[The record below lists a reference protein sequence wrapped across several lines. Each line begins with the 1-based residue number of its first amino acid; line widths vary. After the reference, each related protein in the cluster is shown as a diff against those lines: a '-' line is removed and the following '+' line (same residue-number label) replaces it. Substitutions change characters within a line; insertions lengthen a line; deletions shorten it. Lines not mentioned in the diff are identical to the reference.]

1 MEHALSAARRSTVA
15 FYISEI
21 EAHQARL
28 WVQMDEL
35 KRALAWAEAYQ
46 GRPRAERLCEI
57 EEITLGEVLLSA
69 GQAEKARDV
78 LLPLGEDA
86 RRRGRGGREI
96 QICLVL
102 GLCCQDLGDTPGAL
116 TELERALL
124 LGAPERYMR
133 PFLNLGE
140 PLRLLIAAW
149 QSQGE
154 KRRDERRYKFYG
166 GVSEYADHLI
176 SAFHKPGD
184 RMAAGKTSRP
194 PLPEPLTRREL
205 EVLQLLSQG
214 HSNQQIADHFVI
226 SLPTVKKHIGNI
238 FGKLDVTSR
247 TQAIAR
253 ARELGLT

>member
-1 MEHALSAARRSTVA
+1 MG
-15 FYISEI
+15 
-21 EAHQARL
+21 
-28 WVQMDEL
+28 EL

-46 GRPRAERLCEI
+46 GRPKPERLCEI
-57 EEITLGEVLLSA
+57 EEITLGEVKLAA

-102 GLCCQDLGDTPGAL
+102 GLCCQDLGDTQGAL

-124 LGAPERYMR
+124 LGAPEGYVR

-140 PLRLLIAAW
+140 PLRLLLINRR
-149 QSQGE
+149 SQEE
-154 KRRDERRYKFYG
+154 KRRDERQDNFRG
-166 GVSEYADHLI
+166 GVNEYADRLK
-176 SAFHKPGD
+176 SAFHRPGD
-184 RMAAGKTSRP
+184 RMAAEKTSRP
-194 PLPEPLTRREL
+194 SLPEPLTRREL